1 MATGKQLGAG
11 PMTFNVLTADFLH
24 ETNTFNVH
32 KTGLAEFEAH
42 TFLIGGDHTAQFE
55 GTNTGLAGCLDS
67 AARFGWHMT
76 HAVSAHAW
84 PSGPIMTEVF
94 DRIVDLILGAAQAT
108 LPDGVLLPLH
118 GAAVPEFCDDGEG
131 ELLQRL
137 RDVIGPDIPIAITLD
152 LHANVT
158 AAMCEQAQI
167 IVSYKTY
174 PHIDMREA
182 TCHAGAI
189 LQRAMTGEISPR
201 TLRAH
206 RPMLCEAN
214 GGRTDIGPM
223 VDRIENAR
231 TYESEPNVFAVS
243 INAGFEGSDIAEIG
257 PTVLVTYQ
265 GDAAEHQTFAENIAD
280 DIWARR
286 AEVFNTFYTVEE
298 SADIAA
304 DFVSSG
310 APLIVAD
317 YADNPGGGGYGDST
331 VLLGALLAKGISNG
345 CFGPMVDPDA
355 ANHLNECNVGDT
367 LTIEIG
373 GKTDPRFGGGPLTVT
388 GTILGLSDGICVG
401 DGPMKNG
408 QTIKFGPTAVL
419 RVDGIDILV
428 VNEPIQMYD
437 QQQFRAFGIDL
448 DAKSVIGLKSMQHF
462 RAAFE
467 PLAETVI
474 VCDSGALC
482 TPDSSKLPYRN
493 VPRPIFP
500 LDPDMKLDRPA

>member
-1 MATGKQLGAG
+1 
-11 PMTFNVLTADFLH
+11 MTFNVLTADFLH

-32 KTGLAEFEAH
+32 KTGLVEFEAH
-42 TFLIGGDHTAQFE
+42 TFLIGDDHTAQFKC
-55 GTNTGLAGCLDS
+55 TNTGLAGCLDS
-67 AARFGWHMT
+67 AARFGWNMT
-76 HAVSAHAW
+76 HAVSAHAS
-84 PSGPIMTEVF
+84 PSGPITTEAF
-94 DRIVDLILGAAQAT
+94 ERITDLILDAARSSP
-108 LPDGVLLPLH
+108 LDGVLLPLH

-131 ELLQRL
+131 ELLRRL
-137 RDVIGPDIPIAITLD
+137 RHVIGPDIPVAITLD

-158 AAMCEQAQI
+158 VAMRELAQI

-182 TCHAGAI
+182 ACHAGDI
-189 LQRAMTGEISPR
+189 LQRAMAGEISPR

-223 VDRIENAR
+223 VDRFESAR
-231 TYESEPNVFAVS
+231 AYESEPNVFAVS

-265 GDAAEHQTFAENIAD
+265 GDAAGHRAFAENIAD

-467 PLAETVI
+467 PLTETVI

-500 LDPDMKLDRPA
+500 LDPDMKLDHPA